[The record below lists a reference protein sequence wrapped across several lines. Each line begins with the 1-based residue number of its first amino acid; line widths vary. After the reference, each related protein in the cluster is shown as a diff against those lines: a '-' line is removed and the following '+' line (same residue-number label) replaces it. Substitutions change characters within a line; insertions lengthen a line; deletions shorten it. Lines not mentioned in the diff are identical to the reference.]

1 MKKEEMEELLKTKM
15 EEYPMDNIDKEKVE
29 KFAKYLKITTQA
41 ILTPIVIA
49 IIGVVFLAIFFI
61 VSMFSN
67 IRSRTNVNINKR
79 LKEYYQE
86 SFVEIEK
93 QVDSK
98 KNGIYKMAPKKNK
111 EIIFTVTK
119 NFGSMD
125 NDYLDVAL
133 KYYVENCENKE
144 LTKDIILQT
153 TTRKNTIFPEVE
165 FLSCRVL
172 LEISGYDEIEEKTT
186 QIYNLQQYL
195 NEKMKVPYILG
206 SVIKKG
212 DYNSEVRY
220 EQRYTLEML
229 IDKEKREYI
238 NYIVRNNLDITEIPE
253 ADRIKMGL

>member
-1 MKKEEMEELLKTKM
+1 MKKEEMEELLKTKTSEYSM
-15 EEYPMDNIDKEKVE
+15 ENVDKEKVE

-41 ILTPIVIA
+41 ILTPMVIA

-61 VSMFSN
+61 ISMFSN
-67 IRSRTNVNINKR
+67 IRSRTNVNINKK

-111 EIIFTVTK
+111 EIVFTVTK
-119 NFGSMD
+119 NFGSID

-133 KYYVENCENKE
+133 KYYVEHCENKE

-153 TTRKNTIFPEVE
+153 TIRRSTLFPEAE
-165 FLSCRVL
+165 FLSCRAL
-172 LEISGYDEIEEKTT
+172 LEINGYDEIEERTT

-195 NEKMKVPYILG
+195 NEKMKVPYTLG

-220 EQRYTLEML
+220 EQGYTLEAL

-238 NYIVRNNLDITEIPE
+238 NYVVRNNLDITEIPE
-253 ADRIKMGL
+253 EDRIKMGI